1 MSDRWR
7 VELGDCLAVLE
18 RMEADSVDAVVT
30 DPPYGLEF
38 MGAEWDKPWAVRSEV
53 PVGFAGR
60 EGTSLPSHRDGRN
73 PTCRTCGGRGR
84 GATRC
89 ACPTPEWDRSP
100 AQDMRDFQA
109 WSEVWLRA
117 VWRVLKPGGHLLAF
131 GGTRTAHR
139 LACAAED
146 AGFEIRDRVL
156 TLNGHVLGPEV
167 DWIYGTGWPKSMNV
181 GKAIDA
187 AAGVE
192 REVVGSKIGQPGYS
206 LAPSKGAT
214 VYGAGMGGSG
224 DPEREAE
231 ITAPA
236 TPEAEQWEGW
246 GTALKPAHEPIVVA
260 RKPFRGTVI
269 SNVLERGTGA
279 LNIDACRIA
288 TGAEQLAA
296 PRSDPSRRRGV
307 VGAELQAPSDA
318 ERNADAQAASIE
330 RANRLGRW
338 PANVALI
345 HAAGCQRVGVRR
357 VAAATTVRR
366 NAEAGTTNGRIF
378 EKGAMT
384 GDDVTYGDGDGMET
398 VEAWE
403 CEQPLAVELVT
414 VTFAGTTLD
423 LESAPTSMLAAWLEA
438 MADRLPAG
446 SHSAG
451 TGSPP
456 TCARACARPEALPP
470 GSPSDCPPCR
480 RCDGV
485 RALLAGE
492 DGRAPAQRLADAL
505 ALVRAPARS
514 PSHSPER
521 RSDGHPSSSD
531 AEDPTGEPSGS
542 PASRSAAA
550 PSSFAPAS
558 PASARRSARKGSS
571 ERSPSVP
578 RGSTAAS
585 SRTDHAEDG
594 GSAARTGRTP
604 ELCRRAV
611 TLWALAA
618 APALGFDVTRRSE
631 YRGGC
636 PVALLNEQSGVRTSG
651 AVVTRNKTVA
661 GHNGTVYGAETR
673 GAEAVEWYGDTG
685 SASRFFYSGKASPAE
700 RDAGLDDLP
709 DVRKPTW
716 SSGEENAGSFQG
728 EGTRDAA
735 KNTHPTVKPID
746 LMRWLIRLVAP
757 PGALVLDP
765 FGGSG
770 STVCAGLLEG
780 VRVVAIEREENF
792 AAIART
798 RATFWASWPIGT
810 PTERVVAQ
818 ENARRGRT
826 VEQQERRAAAE
837 AAGQLDL
844 LATPE
849 EPDG

>member
-60 EGTSLPSHRDGRN
+60 DGTTLPSHRDGRN

-187 AAGVE
+187 AAGAE
-192 REVVGSKIGQPGYS
+192 REVVGTKIGQPGYS

-214 VYGAGMGGSG
+214 VYGAGMGGTG

-236 TPEAEQWEGW
+236 TPEAEQWDGW

-288 TGAEQLAA
+288 TGAEQLAHGG
-296 PRSDPSRRRGV
+296 SDPARRRGV

-318 ERNADAQAASIE
+318 DRNAIAQGESIE

-338 PANVALI
+338 PANVVLI
-345 HAAGCQRVGVRR
+345 HAAGCRRVGVRR

-384 GDDVTYGDGDGMET
+384 GEDVTYGDGDGMET

-403 CEQPLAVELVT
+403 CEP
-414 VTFAGTTLD
+414 
-423 LESAPTSMLAAWLEA
+423 
-438 MADRLPAG
+438 
-446 SHSAG
+446 
-451 TGSPP
+451 
-456 TCARACARPEALPP
+456 
-470 GSPSDCPPCR
+470 
-480 RCDGV
+480 
-485 RALLAGE
+485 
-492 DGRAPAQRLADAL
+492 
-505 ALVRAPARS
+505 
-514 PSHSPER
+514 
-521 RSDGHPSSSD
+521 
-531 AEDPTGEPSGS
+531 
-542 PASRSAAA
+542 
-550 PSSFAPAS
+550 
-558 PASARRSARKGSS
+558 
-571 ERSPSVP
+571 
-578 RGSTAAS
+578 
-585 SRTDHAEDG
+585 
-594 GSAARTGRTP
+594 
-604 ELCRRAV
+604 
-611 TLWALAA
+611 
-618 APALGFDVTRRSE
+618 
-631 YRGGC
+631 GC
-636 PVALLNEQSGVRTSG
+636 PVAQLDALAGDLRSGDPT
-651 AVVTRNKTVA
+651 AVGDPSRRNGQNAYMGESRAA
-661 GHNGTVYGAETR
+661 GTPIVG
-673 GAEAVEWYGDTG
+673 YGDRG

>member
-214 VYGAGMGGSG
+214 VYGAGMGGTG

-403 CEQPLAVELVT
+403 CEP
-414 VTFAGTTLD
+414 
-423 LESAPTSMLAAWLEA
+423 
-438 MADRLPAG
+438 
-446 SHSAG
+446 
-451 TGSPP
+451 
-456 TCARACARPEALPP
+456 
-470 GSPSDCPPCR
+470 
-480 RCDGV
+480 
-485 RALLAGE
+485 
-492 DGRAPAQRLADAL
+492 
-505 ALVRAPARS
+505 
-514 PSHSPER
+514 
-521 RSDGHPSSSD
+521 
-531 AEDPTGEPSGS
+531 
-542 PASRSAAA
+542 
-550 PSSFAPAS
+550 
-558 PASARRSARKGSS
+558 
-571 ERSPSVP
+571 
-578 RGSTAAS
+578 
-585 SRTDHAEDG
+585 
-594 GSAARTGRTP
+594 
-604 ELCRRAV
+604 
-611 TLWALAA
+611 
-618 APALGFDVTRRSE
+618 
-631 YRGGC
+631 GC
-636 PVALLNEQSGVRTSG
+636 PVAQLDALAGDLRSGDPT
-651 AVVTRNKTVA
+651 AVGDPARRNGQNAYMGESRAA
-661 GHNGTVYGAETR
+661 GTPIVG
-673 GAEAVEWYGDTG
+673 YGDRG
-685 SASRFFYSGKASPAE
+685 SASRFFAGFHASADEGTVGTCDSASATAAASTSGHDGEPAVSAPSPAPPAPSRATSCPAPSTSATPSASRPQPAGATPTTPSTAAGFLRDLQRARRSPTPSPARRAEHPTPTDTTTTTPSRSSSAGCAEAATSASTPPSSGAGAAACGPSRVFYSGKASPAE
-700 RDAGLDDLP
+700 RDAGLNDLP
-709 DVRKPTW
+709 LRP
-716 SSGEENAGSFQG
+716 SGKHEDDAYWQTDGHGNQR
-728 EGTRDAA
+728 RDNKTSAR
-735 KNTHPTVKPID
+735 NFHPTVKPID

-780 VRVVAIEREENF
+780 VRVVAVEREENF

-798 RATFWASWPIGT
+798 RAAFWASWPIGT